1 MLRSI
6 ITIAGALTFGIL
18 SPLTNAQSHAQ
29 IINAGFE
36 EGFENWA
43 EDDPDS
49 VVTVSSEASLGE
61 KSAKIKGK
69 SGILQQAVP
78 LSADTT
84 YVLSVDIRGA
94 GLAGIKVGDQ
104 VFFDRHKKSKK
115 WQTVDIAFESSDAE
129 QGIIF
134 LGYNG
139 AEGRYDNLTLTVTS
153 EPVETAVSVIPK
165 SVGGFGL
172 SPDLAPGQNFDLLG
186 WTASIPID
194 LNGDGR
200 ADNQEERTLA
210 SGYSHPEYFYTG
222 ADGGLVMKA
231 PTKAPTTS
239 KNTKNVRSELRQ
251 MLRRGNK
258 DINTRNSNG
267 EPNLN
272 NWVFSSAPQSAQDKA
287 GAVDGTLRATLAMT
301 RVTSDGKDNQI
312 GVVVIGQIHAKD
324 DEPLKLFYRKMPGHT
339 NGAIYASHEPVG
351 EDDIYYDLLGAA
363 KDRDTD
369 PANGIPLNQPFS
381 YEIIAKG
388 NFITVNI
395 LIDSAQVATT
405 TIDQTGNGYDVTD
418 EFMYFKAGVYNQNNT
433 GTPDDYAQA
442 TFYAIETRHD

>member
-6 ITIAGALTFGIL
+6 IALAGVFTLCFSLPQTH
-18 SPLTNAQSHAQ
+18 AQSQAQ
-29 IINAGFE
+29 IMNAGFE
-36 EGFENWA
+36 DGFESWA
-43 EDDPDS
+43 EEDPDM
-49 VVTVSSEASLGE
+49 VVTVSSEASEGE

-69 SGILQQAVP
+69 SGILQQAVTLAP
-78 LSADTT
+78 DTT
-84 YVLSVDIRGA
+84 YVLSIDIRGA

-104 VFFDRHKKSKK
+104 IYFDRHKKSKT
-115 WQTVDIAFESSDAE
+115 WQTVDIAFESTNSQ
-129 QGIIF
+129 QGVIF

-139 AEGRYDNLTLTVTS
+139 AEGRYDNLRLTATS
-153 EPVETAVSVIPK
+153 DPVETAVSVIPK
-165 SVGGFGL
+165 SVGGSGL

-186 WTASIPID
+186 WTVSIPID

-200 ADNQEERTLA
+200 ADNQDERTLA
-210 SGYSHPEYFYTG
+210 SGYSHPDYFYTA

-272 NWVFSSAPQSAQDKA
+272 NWVFSSAPQSAQDRA
-287 GAVDGTLRATLAMT
+287 GAVDGKLRATLAMT
-301 RVTSDGKDNQI
+301 HVTSDGKDNQI

-339 NGAIYASHEPVG
+339 NGSIYASHEPVG
-351 EDDIYYDLLGAA
+351 EDDIYYDLLGAF
-363 KDRDTD
+363 KDRNTD

-395 LIDSAQVATT
+395 LIDGAQVATT
-405 TIDQTGNGYDVTD
+405 TIDQTGSGYDVAD
-418 EFMYFKAGVYNQNNT
+418 EFMYFKTGVYNQNNT

-442 TFYAIETRHD
+442 TFYAIETQHD